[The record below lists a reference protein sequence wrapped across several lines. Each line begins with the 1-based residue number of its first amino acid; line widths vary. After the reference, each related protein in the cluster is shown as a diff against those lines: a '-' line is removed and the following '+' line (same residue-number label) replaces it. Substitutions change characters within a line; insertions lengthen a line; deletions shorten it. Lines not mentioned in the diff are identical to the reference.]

1 MQMPSEPWLI
11 ALLGNIGHTPR
22 LNLPLVHRSCTR
34 RIVAGLVLTVCRD
47 TCKLC
52 HYLNDKAT
60 WFPNKEYYKT
70 YVYPSC
76 LRMAD
81 DSVLNERLFGNFE
94 NPANTLTN
102 LSMSTTA

>member
-1 MQMPSEPWLI
+1 M
-11 ALLGNIGHTPR
+11 
-22 LNLPLVHRSCTR
+22 
-34 RIVAGLVLTVCRD
+34 
-47 TCKLC
+47 
-52 HYLNDKAT
+52 

-76 LRMAD
+76 LRMTD